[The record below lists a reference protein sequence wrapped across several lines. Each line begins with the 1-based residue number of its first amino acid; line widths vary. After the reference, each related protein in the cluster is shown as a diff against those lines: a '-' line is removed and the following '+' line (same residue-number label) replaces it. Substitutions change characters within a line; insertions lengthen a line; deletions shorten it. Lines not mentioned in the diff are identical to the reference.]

1 MTILKE
7 LCVAAGQYEVNGEPK
22 TRWTRIGH
30 LHETQDKTRQYIT
43 LDPAYNLAAFPKKE
57 GDDRLYVNMFDPK
70 PKEGQQRTGKRE
82 APQGA
87 QTGGAPSSIDQDIP
101 FAPRSWKEG

>member
-7 LCVAAGQYEVNGEPK
+7 LCVAAGQYELNGEPK

-43 LDPAYNLAAFPKKE
+43 LDPAYNLAAFPKKD
-57 GDDRLYVNMFDPK
+57 GDDRLYVNLFDPK
-70 PKEGQQRTGKRE
+70 PKDGAKPARQQPQKS
-82 APQGA
+82 APA
-87 QTGGAPSSIDQDIP
+87 DFDAEENIP
-101 FAPRSWKEG
+101 F

>member
-1 MTILKE
+1 VTILKE
-7 LCVAAGQYEVNGEPK
+7 LCVAFGKYEVNGEEK

-70 PKEGQQRTGKRE
+70 PKDGQRTATKSQPKPDPGF
-82 APQGA
+82 
-87 QTGGAPSSIDQDIP
+87 DDDIG
-101 FAPRSWKEG
+101 F

>member
-7 LCVAAGQYEVNGEPK
+7 LCVAAGKYELNGEEK

-43 LDPAYNLAAFPKKE
+43 LDPTYNLAAFPKKE

-70 PKEGQQRTGKRE
+70 PKDGQKPTGRS
-82 APQGA
+82 QS
-87 QTGGAPSSIDQDIP
+87 APSGGGGRGGDPNEDIP